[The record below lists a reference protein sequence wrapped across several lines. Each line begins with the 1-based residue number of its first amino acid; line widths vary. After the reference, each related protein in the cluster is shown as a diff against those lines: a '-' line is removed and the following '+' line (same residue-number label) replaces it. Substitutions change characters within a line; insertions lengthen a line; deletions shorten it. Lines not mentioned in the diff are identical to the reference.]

1 MRNEEALAL
10 FIFTD
15 TLPKIW
21 TVKPL
26 PVEKSLNFLP
36 PRCILHNLVYPGANN
51 EHLIITGNSLNFTP
65 TSFGIT
71 STRSLRQSLM
81 SARVSLGPQKS
92 VVTISLKY
100 RDKFL
105 GYDRLNLIHF

>member
-71 STRSLRQSLM
+71 STRSLGQSLM

-92 VVTISLKY
+92 VVTISPKY

>member
-92 VVTISLKY
+92 VVTIPPKY

>member
-10 FIFTD
+10 FVFTD
-15 TLPKIW
+15 TLPKIL

-92 VVTISLKY
+92 VVTISPKY

>member
-92 VVTISLKY
+92 VVTISPKY
-100 RDKFL
+100 RDKCL

>member
-92 VVTISLKY
+92 VVTISPKY

>member
-10 FIFTD
+10 CIFTD

-92 VVTISLKY
+92 VVTISPKY